1 VNEETTM
8 RTARLT
14 GLLALAAACAP
25 APASAQ
31 APGSAEQQLG
41 SVQACRAIADV
52 AQRVACYDRASAPAA
67 PGAAPAQ
74 AARTQPPAPP
84 PAPPPTPEQQF
95 GHSPERARPVAPPPE
110 ARAAREL
117 DQITARIAS
126 LRSDALGRL
135 SFVLDNG
142 QVWRMTESE
151 GVFDFPSRGDTVT
164 IRRGAIGGFRLDWGT
179 NVGVRVAR
187 AD

>member
-1 VNEETTM
+1 M
-8 RTARLT
+8 RKT
-14 GLLALAAACAP
+14 LLAVAATIATP
-25 APASAQ
+25 AVAQ
-31 APGSAEQQLG
+31 APSAEQQLG

-52 AQRVACYDRASAPAA
+52 AQRVACYDRASAP
-67 PGAAPAQ
+67 GAAPAQ
-74 AARTQPPAPP
+74 AAAPPAPP
-84 PAPPPTPEQQF
+84 PPPPPSPEQQF
-95 GHSPERARPVAPPPE
+95 GRSPERARPAPPPPPPPQQ
-110 ARAAREL
+110 ARAAQSQQLE
-117 DQITARIAS
+117 QISAKIVS

-151 GVFDFPSRGDTVT
+151 GTFDFPNRGDAVT
-164 IRRGAIGGFRLDWGT
+164 IRRGAVGGYRLDWG

>member
-1 VNEETTM
+1 M
-8 RTARLT
+8 HKA
-14 GLLALAAACAP
+14 LLVGSLAITVAGATPALG
-25 APASAQ
+25 Q
-31 APGSAEQQLG
+31 APSAEQQLG
-41 SVQACRAIADV
+41 TVQACRSIADL
-52 AQRVACYDRASAPAA
+52 AERVACYDRASA

-84 PAPPPTPEQQF
+84 PPPPPTPEEQF
-95 GHSPERARPVAPPPE
+95 GRSPERARPAPPPPQE
-110 ARAAREL
+110 ARAAPQQL
-117 DQITARIAS
+117 DQLSARIVS

-164 IRRGAIGGFRLDWGT
+164 VRRGPIGGYRLDWGS
-179 NVGVRVAR
+179 VGVRVAR
-187 AD
+187 EN

>member
-1 VNEETTM
+1 M
-8 RTARLT
+8 RKA
-14 GLLALAAACAP
+14 LLAGSVAIAVASAAP
-25 APASAQ
+25 ALGQ
-31 APGSAEQQLG
+31 APSAEKQLG
-41 SVQACRAIADV
+41 SVQACRAIADLE
-52 AQRVACYDRASAPAA
+52 QRVACYDRASA

-84 PAPPPTPEQQF
+84 PPPPPTPEEQF
-95 GHSPERARPVAPPPE
+95 GRSPERARPAPPPQE
-110 ARAAREL
+110 ARAGPQQL
-117 DQITARIAS
+117 DQLSARIVS

-164 IRRGAIGGFRLDWGT
+164 VRRGAIGGYRLDWGGA
-179 NVGVRVAR
+179 GVRVAR
-187 AD
+187 EN